1 MEEVDDEPLHFE
13 RVAAL
18 DIAKATLEACIRV
31 PSKANRQRR
40 AQEVRSFGTTK
51 AEILSL
57 AAWLRT
63 WDVAKVVMEATSDY
77 WKSPFFRLEA
87 EGFDC
92 ELLDAKQVK
101 ALPGRPKTDRADCT
115 WLAKVA
121 ERGMVAG
128 CFVPPE
134 EIRQLRTL
142 TRYRRHLTEERS
154 REKQRAE
161 KLLEDAL
168 VKLSVVVSDLH
179 GVSSRQIMEAL
190 IGGCRDPKALAQLA
204 RGRLRAKT
212 KALEEALDGADTF
225 SDHHGFVLG
234 MMLDNI
240 DRLSAQI
247 DKLTAQVEELIAPF
261 ERQVAQLDGIIGVGR
276 TAAQDLIAEIGVDMA
291 AFATPAHLVSWAKF
305 CPQVKESAGRRKGRN
320 SRGKGNRYVAGVLG
334 EASVAAGRTQT
345 RLGARYRRLAKRRG
359 TAKAQV
365 ALGNTI
371 LTIAHALLSDPTAE
385 YHDLGAD
392 YYEAHAHH
400 RRQVNSHLRAL
411 QRLGYTVTLAPPEA
425 AA

>member
-31 PSKANRQRR
+31 PSKANPARR

-101 ALPGRPKTDRADCT
+101 ALPGRPKTDRADCI

-142 TRYRRHLTEERS
+142 TRYRRHLTEERT

-190 IGGCRDPKALAQLA
+190 IGGCRDPKAL
-204 RGRLRAKT
+204 
-212 KALEEALDGADTF
+212 EEALDGADTF
-225 SDHHGFVLG
+225 SDHHGFVLR

-247 DKLTAQVEELIAPF
+247 DKLTAQVEHLIAPF
-261 ERQVAQLDGIIGVGR
+261 ERQVAQLDGVTGVGR
-276 TAAQDLIAEIGVDMA
+276 TAAQDVIAEIGVDMA

-305 CPQVKESAGRRKGRN
+305 CPQVKESAGKRKGRN

-359 TAKAQV
+359 KAKAQV